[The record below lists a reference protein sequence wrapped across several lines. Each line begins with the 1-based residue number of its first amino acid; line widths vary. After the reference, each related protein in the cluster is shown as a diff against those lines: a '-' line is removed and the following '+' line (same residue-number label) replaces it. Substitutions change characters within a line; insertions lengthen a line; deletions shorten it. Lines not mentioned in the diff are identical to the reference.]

1 MAQNIIGFCL
11 IYMGVVS
18 AILAILAII
27 HLSSNPT
34 MLDVLVGV
42 KLTVLAI
49 VACIVGLILTH
60 NK

>member
-1 MAQNIIGFCL
+1 MAQYIIGFGL
-11 IYMGVVS
+11 ILIGMVS
-18 AILAILAII
+18 AILAIVSAI
-27 HLSSNPT
+27 HMPSNPP

-49 VACIVGLILTH
+49 VACIVGFILTH